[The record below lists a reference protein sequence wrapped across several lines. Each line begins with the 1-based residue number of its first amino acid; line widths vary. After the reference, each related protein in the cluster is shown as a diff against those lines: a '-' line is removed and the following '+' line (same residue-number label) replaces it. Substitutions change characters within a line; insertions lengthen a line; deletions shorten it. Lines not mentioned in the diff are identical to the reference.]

1 MKKRFL
7 ILTLLLCALCVS
19 AQAEVAVSPLGY
31 TISYEPTLFQ
41 YFHAYNADTLLWT
54 ATDGSWAACIGTER
68 RSGQSLDQ
76 VIADQTKDMKGRM
89 DTTVVGEDQIS
100 IYYITP
106 DKSTPNEHYARAFV
120 PDPADGVLVFTLFWN
135 EGLSSDPGNVLL
147 NMLSTVELGYGQTV
161 EYAQCE
167 SCGRFYPT
175 GNVFRNHICA
185 GEWPQLSATTAP
197 KATKKPSATKKPA
210 SQSETEYAYCE
221 VCGGW
226 YEAGNV
232 FRNHVCVPQQ
242 ASEPEMVYCDICGGW
257 YEEGNVFRNHVCVP
271 QQASE
276 PEMVY
281 CDICGGWY
289 EEGNVFRNHVCV
301 PMDEPK
307 G

>member
-7 ILTLLLCALCVS
+7 ILTLLLCALCMS

-89 DTTVVGEDQIS
+89 DTTVVGEEQIS

-147 NMLSTVELGYGQTV
+147 NMLSTVELGYEQAV

-185 GEWPQLSATTAP
+185 GEWPQLSAATAP

-271 QQASE
+271 
-276 PEMVY
+276 
-281 CDICGGWY
+281 
-289 EEGNVFRNHVCV
+289 
-301 PMDEPK
+301 MDEPK